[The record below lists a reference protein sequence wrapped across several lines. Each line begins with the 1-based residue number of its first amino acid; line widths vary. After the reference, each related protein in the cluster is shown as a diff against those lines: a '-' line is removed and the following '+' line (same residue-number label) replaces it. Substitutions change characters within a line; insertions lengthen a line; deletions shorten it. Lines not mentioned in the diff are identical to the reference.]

1 MTTPRVQQEEKPKD
15 VLRSGIV
22 KYEFSK
28 NYLYNMKYQQ
38 GDLTEADIKAR
49 CRFWNK
55 RGFFGTPTKKELEK
69 RSKKMQVLLSSI
81 KDMTIEEI
89 TAIRKIEPYTLRLR
103 PLNKNQLKN
112 QLTVWQADTKDLE
125 YALQIAPK
133 TFKVN
138 QSNNI

>member
-1 MTTPRVQQEEKPKD
+1 
-15 VLRSGIV
+15 
-22 KYEFSK
+22 
-28 NYLYNMKYQQ
+28 MKYDK
-38 GDLTEADIKAR
+38 GELTEEDIKKR
-49 CRFWNK
+49 QRFWNK
-55 RGFFGTPTKKELEK
+55 NGFFGTPTKTELEK
-69 RSKKMQVLLSSI
+69 RSKKTQVLLSSI

-89 TAIRKIEPYTLRLR
+89 TTIRKIEPYTLRLR
-103 PLNKNQLKN
+103 HLNKN

>member
-49 CRFWNK
+49 CRFWN
-55 RGFFGTPTKKELEK
+55 PYKEGA
-69 RSKKMQVLLSSI
+69 R
-81 KDMTIEEI
+81 
-89 TAIRKIEPYTLRLR
+89 
-103 PLNKNQLKN
+103 
-112 QLTVWQADTKDLE
+112 
-125 YALQIAPK
+125 K
-133 TFKVN
+133 TFQEN
-138 QSNNI
+138 AGSIILN

>member
-1 MTTPRVQQEEKPKD
+1 
-15 VLRSGIV
+15 
-22 KYEFSK
+22 
-28 NYLYNMKYQQ
+28 
-38 GDLTEADIKAR
+38 
-49 CRFWNK
+49 
-55 RGFFGTPTKKELEK
+55 
-69 RSKKMQVLLSSI
+69 MQVLLSSI

-89 TAIRKIEPYTLRLR
+89 TAIRKIKPYTLRLR
-103 PLNKNQLKN
+103 PLNKN

>member
-28 NYLYNMKYQQ
+28 NYPYNMKYEQ
-38 GDLTEADIKAR
+38 GELTEADIKAR
-49 CRFWNK
+49 RRFWNK
-55 RGFFGTPTKKELEK
+55 RGFFGEPKKKELE
-69 RSKKMQVLLSSI
+69 RSSLKMQKLLAAI
-81 KDMTIEEI
+81 KDYTRGEIEQIKRVSPNTRIFGHLDKERI
-89 TAIRKIEPYTLRLR
+89 IIWEATEE
-103 PLNKNQLKN
+103 
-112 QLTVWQADTKDLE
+112 DLE
-125 YALQIAPK
+125 YALRIAPK